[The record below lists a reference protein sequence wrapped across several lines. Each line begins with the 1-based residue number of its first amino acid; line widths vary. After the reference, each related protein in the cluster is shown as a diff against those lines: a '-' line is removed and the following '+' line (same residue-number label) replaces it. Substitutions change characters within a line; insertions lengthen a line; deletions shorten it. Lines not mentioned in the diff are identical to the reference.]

1 MPEPR
6 KRSPRSPIRRCAA
19 CRRAAPKSELIRFAR
34 DPQTLQVLWDPEQK
48 LPGRGAYLCPN
59 PACFRLALKR
69 HSLDRALK
77 AKVEERVLRE
87 AQHATETPNP
97 SP

>member
-1 MPEPR
+1 MPKPR

-34 DPQTLQVLWDPEQK
+34 DPQTLQVQFDPQQN

-59 PACFRLALKR
+59 PDCFRLAHKRKSLERTLKV
-69 HSLDRALK
+69 
-77 AKVEERVLRE
+77 KVDERVIMA
-87 AQHATETPNP
+87 AQAELF
-97 SP
+97 